1 MYTFLDRSDRS
12 LTLRPEGTA
21 PICRAYVEHGMHREP
36 QPAKLFTIGPMYRYS
51 APGRGRYR
59 EHWQASVEAIGS
71 DDPAIDA
78 ELIQLYDTL
87 LAGLGVTRYH
97 LALNSIGCRECR
109 PAYLAALQAWLAENV
124 DRLDEATR
132 EKARTSPLRVFD
144 NYDAKPEGVRAT
156 LDEAPKIGDS
166 LCAECV
172 ERFAAVRADL
182 DEVGVRYVLEPT
194 LVRGLDYYS
203 RTTWEFVGPL
213 ENENATISGGGRYDY
228 LVEEIGGPATPGVG
242 FGAGIERLLLAMEE
256 EGVGSDVEQDGI
268 DVFFVAEPG
277 APRALVARWLAE
289 LRAQGLAGD
298 TDYAGR
304 STKGQLTQAARL
316 GARTTVVVGADAATL
331 RASDRPDETSRA
343 LRRRQQARPMNAW
356 RDTGAGTLTKEN
368 VGETVA
374 VAGWVARRRDHGG
387 LIFIDLRDQSGLS
400 QLVINPERAAQAAEI
415 AHDIRSEFVIRARG
429 EVVARAPEAVNPKLP
444 TGDVEV
450 QVDELEVVS
459 RSTPLPFQ
467 LDDEG
472 VDETLR
478 YRYRWLDLRRD
489 RLQRNLRTRA
499 QLVSI
504 IRQEMEADGFLDIET
519 PIMAKPTPEGAR
531 DFLVPTRLQQG
542 KFFALPQSPQIYK
555 QLLVISGF
563 ERYYQIARCF
573 RDEDLRADRLQ
584 ELTQLDVEMAFP
596 DPEEILA
603 LIERIVPRIWR
614 ETIGVELETPFPRMS
629 WQEAELRY
637 GSDKPD
643 LRFGLEIQ
651 DATEVTRGSE
661 FGVFSNAEAV
671 RYLSVPRELS
681 RTEIGKLEEMVKP
694 WGAKGLAYVVF
705 RADGEVASPIA
716 KFLSERELES
726 FREPGTTALFVAD
739 TPKLAA
745 KVLGLLRVHLGR
757 ELELVDRT
765 AWKFLWVTP
774 MPLLEWNE
782 DEGRW
787 TAQHHPFT
795 RPTDDSLPLL
805 DDDPGAASAVAY
817 DLVGNGIELAGGSI
831 RIHEPELQARMF
843 DYLGISPEEQRA
855 KFGFLLDAL
864 AMGAPPH
871 GGIASG
877 IDRLTMALLD
887 EPFIRDTVAF
897 PKSQAGVDPMSG
909 APSDVPQDQLEELG
923 IRVEL
928 PPAESA
934 P

>member
-1 MYTFLDRSDRS
+1 
-12 LTLRPEGTA
+12 
-21 PICRAYVEHGMHREP
+21 
-36 QPAKLFTIGPMYRYS
+36 
-51 APGRGRYR
+51 
-59 EHWQASVEAIGS
+59 
-71 DDPAIDA
+71 
-78 ELIQLYDTL
+78 
-87 LAGLGVTRYH
+87 
-97 LALNSIGCRECR
+97 
-109 PAYLAALQAWLAENV
+109 
-124 DRLDEATR
+124 
-132 EKARTSPLRVFD
+132 
-144 NYDAKPEGVRAT
+144 
-156 LDEAPKIGDS
+156 
-166 LCAECV
+166 
-172 ERFAAVRADL
+172 
-182 DEVGVRYVLEPT
+182 
-194 LVRGLDYYS
+194 
-203 RTTWEFVGPL
+203 
-213 ENENATISGGGRYDY
+213 
-228 LVEEIGGPATPGVG
+228 
-242 FGAGIERLLLAMEE
+242 
-256 EGVGSDVEQDGI
+256 
-268 DVFFVAEPG
+268 
-277 APRALVARWLAE
+277 
-289 LRAQGLAGD
+289 
-298 TDYAGR
+298 
-304 STKGQLTQAARL
+304 
-316 GARTTVVVGADAATL
+316 
-331 RASDRPDETSRA
+331 
-343 LRRRQQARPMNAW
+343 MNAW

-603 LIERIVPRIWR
+603 LMERIVPRIWR

-705 RADGEVASPIA
+705 RADGEVALA
-716 KFLSERELES
+716 DREV
-726 FREPGTTALFVAD
+726 P
-739 TPKLAA
+739 
-745 KVLGLLRVHLGR
+745 LG
-757 ELELVDRT
+757 
-765 AWKFLWVTP
+765 A
-774 MPLLEWNE
+774 
-782 DEGRW
+782 
-787 TAQHHPFT
+787 
-795 RPTDDSLPLL
+795 
-805 DDDPGAASAVAY
+805 
-817 DLVGNGIELAGGSI
+817 
-831 RIHEPELQARMF
+831 
-843 DYLGISPEEQRA
+843 
-855 KFGFLLDAL
+855 
-864 AMGAPPH
+864 
-871 GGIASG
+871 
-877 IDRLTMALLD
+877 
-887 EPFIRDTVAF
+887 
-897 PKSQAGVDPMSG
+897 
-909 APSDVPQDQLEELG
+909 
-923 IRVEL
+923 
-928 PPAESA
+928 
-934 P
+934 